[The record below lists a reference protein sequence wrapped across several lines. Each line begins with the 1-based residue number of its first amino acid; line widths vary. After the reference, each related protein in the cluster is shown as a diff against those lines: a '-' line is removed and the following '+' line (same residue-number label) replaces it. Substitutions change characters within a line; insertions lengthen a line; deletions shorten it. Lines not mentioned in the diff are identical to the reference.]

1 MLGFGKC
8 AHIWFYIEY
17 STYTHILVLWINGC
31 QLFRNF
37 MSNATDNKSFGLEL
51 TDINEVQKRID
62 YILDD
67 IYIFFYRWL
76 YDIVND
82 V

>member
-1 MLGFGKC
+1 
-8 AHIWFYIEY
+8 
-17 STYTHILVLWINGC
+17 
-31 QLFRNF
+31 